1 MLQHFFE
8 KRNALTLLEGEAQ
21 LGALKATS
29 DSHWAVIGDFEI
41 SYSVR
46 GAKLHFFPLPSD
58 VHLRGNAQ
66 HLCFQ
71 QYIFG
76 SLPKRGIV
84 AYVHIVAAHCLGH
97 LLNIDI
103 EQRFNKR

>member
-41 SYSVR
+41 SYSAR
-46 GAKLHFFPLPSD
+46 GAKLHVFPLPSD
-58 VHLRGNAQ
+58 ASCVQDLS
-66 HLCFQ
+66 LS
-71 QYIFG
+71 YSFG
-76 SLPKRGIV
+76 WSI
-84 AYVHIVAAHCLGH
+84 IS
-97 LLNIDI
+97 ITSI
-103 EQRFNKR
+103 

>member
-46 GAKLHFFPLPSD
+46 GAKLHFFLFLPMHTCVQDLS
-58 VHLRGNAQ
+58 LS
-66 HLCFQ
+66 
-71 QYIFG
+71 YSFG
-76 SLPKRGIV
+76 WSI
-84 AYVHIVAAHCLGH
+84 IS
-97 LLNIDI
+97 ITSI
-103 EQRFNKR
+103 